1 MAAHPVVVFSL
12 LAATARAV
20 IIDRIA
26 VTLDNQA
33 ITASEIILEIRI
45 TAFLNGDA
53 LDFSPDAR
61 RKAANRLVEQKLI
74 RREMQVGRYTSPSPE
89 EVEPMLNEIRAQRF
103 PGAGEYGEALAKY
116 GISEEEL
123 KSHLLWQ
130 LTLLHF
136 IEIRFRPAVE
146 VTDAQIQAY
155 FNQNLA
161 ELQKRAGTSRK
172 LTLDDLR
179 DQIRGIL
186 TEQGADKQL
195 DEWLAEARKRTRI
208 EFHEEAFQ

>member
-1 MAAHPVVVFSL
+1 MAAHPVVLFSL
-12 LAATARAV
+12 LAATARAA

-26 VTLDNQA
+26 VTLDNQV

-53 LDFSPDAR
+53 LDFSPEAR
-61 RKAANRLVEQKLI
+61 RKAANRLIEQELI
-74 RREMQVGRYTSPSPE
+74 RKEMQVGRYTSSSPE
-89 EVEPMLNEIRAQRF
+89 EVEPMLKQIQTQRF
-103 PGAGEYGEALAKY
+103 PSAGEYHEALAKY
-116 GISEEEL
+116 GVSEEQL

-130 LTLLHF
+130 LTLLRF

-155 FNQNLA
+155 FNQNVA
-161 ELQKRAGTSRK
+161 ELQKRAGTSRN
-172 LTLDDLR
+172 LTLDDVR
-179 DQIRGIL
+179 AQIRDIL

-195 DEWLAEARKRTRI
+195 DEWLAEVRKRTRI

>member
-1 MAAHPVVVFSL
+1 MAAHPVVLFSL
-12 LAATARAV
+12 LAATARAA

-26 VTLDNQA
+26 VTLDNQV

-53 LDFSPDAR
+53 LDFSPEAR
-61 RKAANRLVEQKLI
+61 RKAANRLIEQKLI
-74 RREMQVGRYTSPSPE
+74 RKEMQVGRYTSPTPE
-89 EVEPMLNEIRAQRF
+89 EVEPMLKQIQTQRF
-103 PGAGEYGEALAKY
+103 PSAGEYHEALAKY
-116 GISEEEL
+116 GVSEEQL

-130 LTLLHF
+130 LTLLRF

-155 FNQNLA
+155 FNQNVA
-161 ELQKRAGTSRK
+161 ELQKRAGTSRN
-172 LTLDDLR
+172 LTLDDVR
-179 DQIRGIL
+179 AQIRDIL

>member
-1 MAAHPVVVFSL
+1 MAAHPVVLFSL
-12 LAATARAV
+12 LAATARAA

-26 VTLDNQA
+26 VTLDNQV

-53 LDFSPDAR
+53 LDFSPEAR
-61 RKAANRLVEQKLI
+61 RKAANRLIEQELI
-74 RREMQVGRYTSPSPE
+74 RKEMQVGRYTSPSPE
-89 EVEPMLNEIRAQRF
+89 EVEPMLKQIQTQRF
-103 PGAGEYGEALAKY
+103 PSAGEYHEALAKY
-116 GISEEEL
+116 GVSEEQL

-130 LTLLHF
+130 LTLLRF

-155 FNQNLA
+155 FNQNVA
-161 ELQKRAGTSRK
+161 ELQKRAGTSRN
-172 LTLDDLR
+172 LTLDDVR
-179 DQIRGIL
+179 AQIRDIL

-195 DEWLAEARKRTRI
+195 DEWLAGARKRTRI